1 MLFRSPNYYKRFVV
15 GIDRAKMRLY
25 DAEQTA
31 QDGIADSGQVDDTPA
46 LNTFGNRE
54 RGFGNKFEGIKV

>member
-1 MLFRSPNYYKRFVV
+1 
-15 GIDRAKMRLY
+15 MRLY

-31 QDGIADSGQVDDTPA
+31 QEGLADAGQEDTPA

-54 RGFGNKFEGIKV
+54 RKFNGKFEGLKV